1 MAGLRFKLQGSFLLS
16 ALGIIGISVLIWLIA
31 SKLYFDYA
39 DRMGLYHQEL
49 RSVGRLELTKA
60 HLVDSLSELVEH
72 AVLMKTHSRLE
83 ATDGNQEALEAGFR
97 LLCQHDASYLW
108 VALYAEDG
116 TERLRMNCRQEEN
129 IDIQLLFAHYQNN
142 PKLWDDNFQY
152 SFYFDAQQYPSSDSG
167 SMYSV
172 ITLYLRIRGVNDE
185 PLIIIVAT
193 QLDQLI
199 EHAHYLK
206 NIGNHLRGKDE
217 IHSSKP
223 EWAES
228 HRKIAD
234 YSHNQSGVIG
244 AFYDYKV
251 LESPAIYL
259 FSDEDELLALNSDV
273 PGFGRFTTDSL
284 LQCCANTHELISR
297 FDSGSSYEEGGVWLF
312 QSINPYEE
320 IRSSFDVY
328 DVELNAVDP
337 VPWQLMLW
345 APEPQRSSV
354 MFAGLELRYVY
365 VLTGMVLTALL
376 GCFLA
381 LLYLR
386 QSNARDE
393 SEGKDRRLATVF
405 SNMKDGIVACD
416 VRGTIIFVNQA
427 MLEMLNYS
435 EDQEDQLVGQSL
447 FTLIPASSRDAHKG
461 YMQAFFASGLVP
473 GKIMRN
479 EVVMLDHV
487 GNELQVEASIQ
498 PMELD
503 GQSLAVVFL
512 RDITAQIKAQN
523 EIKTLQ
529 IKYFQREKMAEI
541 GMLLGGILH
550 EVKNPIASI
559 HGILELMAMD
569 PDASLGSH
577 AELMALMNDQLER
590 IVTICQDISG
600 FMVPK
605 PGEQTLFDINA
616 LARNTVKLARYDK
629 RGRGVDIQLDLDK
642 TVPALAGYE
651 DQLMQVIL
659 NLIINALDALHESPK
674 IVKQII
680 VTTRV
685 CGDECLLTVADNAEG
700 IPNSVMPKIFDSF
713 FSSKQDDRGT
723 GLGLSL
729 CQEIIINHQGAIT
742 VESVEKE
749 GTQMI
754 VHLPL
759 YHQDSLAEEN

>member
-1 MAGLRFKLQGSFLLS
+1 MAGLKFKIQRRFLLS
-16 ALGIIGISVLIWLIA
+16 TLIIISISVLIWLIA

-49 RSVGRLELTKA
+49 RSGGTLELTKA

-72 AVLMKTHSRLE
+72 AVLMKTHSKLE
-83 ATDGNQEALEAGFR
+83 ATDGNQEALATGFR

-116 TERLRMNCRQEEN
+116 TEHLRMNCRQEEN
-129 IDIQLLFAHYQNN
+129 IDIQLLFARYQNN
-142 PKLWDDNFQY
+142 PKLWDNNFQY
-152 SFYFDAQQYPSSDSG
+152 SFYFDAQQYPSSDSE

-206 NIGNHLRGKDE
+206 NVGNHLRGKDE
-217 IHSSKP
+217 AHSSKP
-223 EWAES
+223 ERAEP
-228 HRKIAD
+228 HRKIDD
-234 YSHNQSGVIG
+234 YSHNQSGVMG
-244 AFYDYKV
+244 AFHNYKV
-251 LESPAIYL
+251 PEPPAIYL
-259 FSDEDELLALNSDV
+259 FSDEDKLLALNSDV
-273 PGFGRFTTDSL
+273 PGFGKFTADGL

-297 FDSGSSYEEGGVWLF
+297 LDSGSSYEEGGVWLF

-337 VPWQLMLW
+337 VSWQLMLW
-345 APEPQRSSV
+345 APEPQHSSV

-381 LLYLR
+381 LLYFR
-386 QSNARDE
+386 QLHARDE
-393 SEGKDRRLATVF
+393 SEEKDRRLATVF

-416 VRGTIIFVNQA
+416 ERGAIIFVNPA

-435 EDQEDQLVGQSL
+435 EDQLVGQSL
-447 FTLIPASSRDAHKG
+447 FTLIPVSSHDSHKG
-461 YMQAFFASGLVP
+461 YMQTFFASGLAP

-487 GNELQVEASIQ
+487 GNEIRVETSIQ

-503 GQSLAVVFL
+503 GQPLAVVFL
-512 RDITAQIKAQN
+512 RDITAQVQAQN

-569 PDASLGSH
+569 PEASLGSH

-590 IVTICQDISG
+590 VVTICQDISG

-616 LARNTVKLARYDK
+616 LASNTVKLTRYDK
-629 RGRGVDIQLDLDK
+629 RGRGVNIQLDLDK

-674 IVKQII
+674 AVKQVI
-680 VTTRV
+680 VSTRA
-685 CGDECLLTVADNAEG
+685 CGNECLLTVTDNAEG
-700 IPNSVMPKIFDSF
+700 IPVSVMPKIFDSF

-729 CQEIIINHQGAIT
+729 CQEIIVNHRGTIT

-749 GTQMI
+749 GTKMI

-759 YHQDSLAEEN
+759 CDQDSLVEEN